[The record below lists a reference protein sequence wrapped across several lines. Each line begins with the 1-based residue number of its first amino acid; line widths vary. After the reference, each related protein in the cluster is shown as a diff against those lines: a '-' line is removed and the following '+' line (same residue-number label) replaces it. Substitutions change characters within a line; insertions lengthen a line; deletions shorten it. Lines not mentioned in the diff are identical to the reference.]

1 MMTDMSE
8 RVNRPKAVGIY
19 IHVPFC
25 RSKCHYCD
33 FCSFADP
40 GGGVIDR
47 YVDVLCRDI
56 ESFKAEPQGNPPRRY
71 IAQTVYFG
79 GGTPTL
85 LDTEHFEKILETVNR
100 RFNIEGD
107 AEISAECNPGTV
119 DVEKLRG
126 MRRAGVNR
134 LSIGLQSVHDNEL
147 KKLGRI
153 HTYNDFLNTLNDAYI
168 AGFEN
173 VSADL
178 MYGIP
183 GQSMSSW
190 AKTLEEVGSM
200 DLKHISAYG
209 LKIEEHT
216 RFFEN
221 PDRLTFPDEDTA
233 CDMYEYMLDK
243 LRQKGYNR
251 YEISNFARQGLE
263 SVHNLK
269 YWLYEDYIGFGP
281 SAHSFLNRMRTEN
294 SRNLKAYLKGEN
306 ICVSSSLIGENEA
319 MNEYVMLG
327 MRLEE
332 GVNKKTFFDRFGVDF
347 DSLFGEKFNRYGSG
361 FVING
366 EKSCR
371 FTDRGFLLSNYIL
384 SDVLNFEEL

>member
-1 MMTDMSE
+1 
-8 RVNRPKAVGIY
+8 
-19 IHVPFC
+19 
-25 RSKCHYCD
+25 
-33 FCSFADP
+33 
-40 GGGVIDR
+40 
-47 YVDVLCRDI
+47 
-56 ESFKAEPQGNPPRRY
+56 
-71 IAQTVYFG
+71 
-79 GGTPTL
+79 
-85 LDTEHFEKILETVNR
+85 
-100 RFNIEGD
+100 
-107 AEISAECNPGTV
+107 
-119 DVEKLRG
+119 

-183 GQSMSSW
+183 EQSMSSW

-347 DSLFGEKFNRYGSG
+347 DSQFGEKFNRYESG

>member
-1 MMTDMSE
+1 MTDMSE
-8 RVNRPKAVGIY
+8 RVNRPKTVGIY

-33 FCSFADP
+33 FCSFTGLD
-40 GGGVIDR
+40 GVIDG
-47 YVDVLCRDI
+47 YVDALCRDI
-56 ESFKAEPQGNPPRRY
+56 ESFKAEPQGYPSRRY
-71 IAQTVYFG
+71 TAETVYFG

-85 LDTEHFEKILETVNR
+85 LDTEHFEKILETVDR
-100 RFNIEGD
+100 RFNIED
-107 AEISAECNPGTV
+107 NAEISAECNPGTV
-119 DVEKLRG
+119 DAKKLCG
-126 MRRAGVNR
+126 IRRAGVNR
-134 LSIGLQSVHDNEL
+134 LSIGLQSVHDDEL
-147 KKLGRI
+147 KMLGRI
-153 HTYNDFLNTLNDAYI
+153 HTYNDFLKTLDDAWR

-200 DLKHISAYG
+200 NLKHISAYG

-216 RFFEN
+216 GFFEN
-221 PDRLTFPDEDTA
+221 PDGLTFPDEDTV
-233 CDMYEYMLDK
+233 CDMYEYMRDK
-243 LRQKGYNR
+243 LRQMGYNR
-251 YEISNFARQGLE
+251 YEISNFARQGFE

-281 SAHSFLNRMRTEN
+281 SAHSFLNRVRTEN
-294 SRNLKAYLKGEN
+294 SRDLKAYLKGEN
-306 ICVSSSLIGENEA
+306 ICVSSSLIGECEA
-319 MNEYVMLG
+319 MNEYVMLR

-332 GVNKKTFFDRFGVDF
+332 GVDKKTFFDKFGVDF
-347 DSLFGEKFNRYGSG
+347 DSRFSEKFNHYAPG

-384 SDVLNFEEL
+384 SDVLNFEEM